1 MFPVEGPVCATARRW
16 DQARHCGLGGGKG
29 GCGWLE
35 HGMSMGRCGMELKL
49 DLIIALLPS
58 R

>member
-1 MFPVEGPVCATARRW
+1 MFQVEGPVCATARRW
-16 DQARHCGLGGGKG
+16 DQARRCGLQGGKG
-29 GCGWLE
+29 GSGWLE
-35 HGMSMGRCGMELKL
+35 HGMSMRRCGMELKL